1 MSEKEPLILLVET
14 ATELC
19 SVALSY
25 GGEILGEEISREPRS
40 HASLISVMTIK
51 LMEKTGYTIPMCD
64 AVAVS
69 HGPGSYTGL
78 RVGVSFAKGIC
89 YAVSKPLIAIG
100 TLDIIAAMTAGT
112 YALDNSSYIVPMIDA
127 RRMEVYTATY
137 DSKGKRI
144 KDVEAL
150 VVKEDSFDRLL
161 ESGELFFCGDG
172 SIKVKPIIRHPNAR
186 FVEAEPLASNMSRI
200 ATQIYKTKKF
210 EDLAYFEPFYLKEF
224 IAGKPTTS

>member
-1 MSEKEPLILLVET
+1 MSEKEPVILLIET

-19 SVALSY
+19 SVALSC
-25 GGEILGEEISREPRS
+25 GDTILGEEVSREPRS
-40 HASLISVMTIK
+40 HASLISVLTIK

-89 YAVSKPLIAIG
+89 YAVSKPLIAVG
-100 TLDIIAAMTAGT
+100 TLDIIAAMTIAT
-112 YALDNSSYIVPMIDA
+112 NVMDKSSYIVPMIDA

-137 DSKGKRI
+137 DSKGEILKG
-144 KDVEAL
+144 VEAL
-150 VVKEDSFDRLL
+150 IVKEDSFELLL
-161 ESGELFFCGDG
+161 ESGVVFFCGDG
-172 SIKVKPIIRHPNAR
+172 SAKVQQIITHPNAK
-186 FVEAEPLASNMSRI
+186 FVESEPLASNM
-200 ATQIYKTKKF
+200 AYVANQYFKTKKF

-224 IAGKPTTS
+224 IAGKQATS